1 MKFAGTLA
9 AGLLLGAAPAFAQSV
24 PKERSE
30 IAYPGRAEPL
40 GERVLATSRQQ
51 RRRKLRLEAERG
63 HPLLPDHRQKHH
75 LPAGRRAPD
84 RQLSAH
90 KGIPWR
96 ADNPK
101 GSGCSV
107 IGLGVDKDG
116 NFLFGDWCSGRLL
129 GNGLGQI
136 GEQVADAG
144 ADPNAV
150 TIHWLE
156 RRRGRFGA
164 GDDLLLLLHRRQ
176 GRDKQSARRFV
187 ARHGD
192 GQGPGRR
199 RNGKDAKGG
208 EQLTFL
214 S

>member
-63 HPLLPDHRQKHH
+63 RPLLPDHRQKHH

-116 NFLFGDWCSGRLL
+116 NFLFGDLCSGRLWGTAWDKSANKWQMQEL
-129 GNGLGQI
+129 IQTQLQFTGGNVDEDGSVPATNCYCFYTDDKGATNNPPGALWR
-136 GEQVADAG
+136 VMATDKVPAG
-144 ADPNAV
+144 AE
-150 TIHWLE
+150 T
-156 RRRGRFGA
+156 
-164 GDDLLLLLHRRQ
+164 
-176 GRDKQSARRFV
+176 
-187 ARHGD
+187 
-192 GQGPGRR
+192 
-199 RNGKDAKGG
+199 AKT
-208 EQLTFL
+208 LKAA
-214 S
+214 SN

>member
-1 MKFAGTLA
+1 MDCRLRVGPYSLSPAQKVRGLSRRNLGAGRRLISMKFAGTLA

-63 HPLLPDHRQKHH
+63 RPLLPDHRQKHH

-116 NFLFGDWCSGRLL
+116 NFLFGDWCSGRL
-129 GNGLGQI
+129 
-136 GEQVADAG
+136 GERPG
-144 ADPNAV
+144 TN
-150 TIHWLE
+150 
-156 RRRGRFGA
+156 RRTSGRC
-164 GDDLLLLLHRRQ
+164 R
-176 GRDKQSARRFV
+176 S
-187 ARHGD
+187 
-192 GQGPGRR
+192 
-199 RNGKDAKGG
+199 
-208 EQLTFL
+208 
-214 S
+214 